1 MIRRFGSM
9 IGVTLLEILLVLG
22 IAAVIIVMSL
32 RYYSAASATSQVN
45 TYLQQ
50 IQAIAAAIESVTMT
64 AGSASTTTVQQ
75 FLGGS
80 TGVWA
85 LPWGGTMQLGA
96 LASGTYKI
104 TNVKPSA
111 GICSALTQRL
121 KLITSFSVNSSCT
134 TVTYIPGGSASN

>member
-1 MIRRFGSM
+1 MEILSCTEYFVRVSINKKEGKIMIRRFGSM

-32 RYYSAASATSQVN
+32 RYYSGASSTSQAN

-50 IQAIAAAIESVTMT
+50 LQAIAAAIESVSMT
-64 AGSASTTTVQQ
+64 SGTAASTTTVQD

-85 LPWGGTMQLGA
+85 LPWGGG
-96 LASGTYKI
+96 
-104 TNVKPSA
+104 
-111 GICSALTQRL
+111 
-121 KLITSFSVNSSCT
+121 
-134 TVTYIPGGSASN
+134 